1 MASKAI
7 VALLLVV
14 AACHPSPTGP
24 VPDIVGTI
32 TSRVP
37 VFNAPMPQML
47 VQGDPASCD
56 NSYIVYLWKVRRISF
71 ASGASADT
79 SALAVGAQV
88 SVWTDGTEL
97 TSCPG
102 QVAAIEI
109 RIDRRAA
116 AP

>member
-1 MASKAI
+1 MASKVI

-14 AACHPSPTGP
+14 AACHRSPTAP
-24 VPDIVGTI
+24 APDIVGTI

-88 SVWTDGTEL
+88 RIWTDGTAL
-97 TSCPG
+97 TSCPA
-102 QVAAIEI
+102 QVAAIDI
-109 RIDRRAA
+109 QIDRPAS
-116 AP
+116 